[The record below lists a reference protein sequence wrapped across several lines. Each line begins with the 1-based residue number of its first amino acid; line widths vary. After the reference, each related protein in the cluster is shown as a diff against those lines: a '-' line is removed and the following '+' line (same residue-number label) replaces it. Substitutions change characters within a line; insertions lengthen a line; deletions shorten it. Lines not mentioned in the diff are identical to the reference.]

1 MATDMDHTASLD
13 EILQAFVDNTITLD
27 QPRKRELKNQS
38 DNVDGCA
45 NACLDVQIMLLDH
58 IGNSPWTSLPESV
71 QNVLSIKFPGS
82 EYLVL
87 KVQFGVEDLKSL
99 PVATPARPQA
109 ASAYVTPLSLELP
122 PTGQHAQSPGTA
134 DRGSVKRKS
143 APLLSEALGSLPDL
157 FKKPRLSS
165 PEDDF
170 VPSDDEAPVDLV
182 DDDDAAAA
190 TAECLTPVVD
200 DEGFIRIGP
209 QPMKSQLWVQS
220 APEERSNRIIKEA
233 VAHNHRRTDSCF
245 PNSNADRLEL
255 AATKLARELSGL
267 MIESKTGWVKLLCD
281 YTGLPMSWAP
291 GPRSPSL
298 ESIYPM
304 VKFEGHIEYHAPPNG
319 CLIMSFI
326 NWTKRQHPSIALSL
340 VSVWLNAY
348 QEPNFN
354 SQRRQCAWAFNA
366 LSNMMIMTRAFQ
378 AMDTHENHIKRWD
391 SRGVDEQRAILEMQ
405 RTGTRVPEAERFLE
419 AASVDFLWAPA
430 DMRYPARLNF
440 HGSSIYRNLKRIAE
454 SKGITTFEF
463 EYYCTV
469 LSPGRIRQRVFY
481 PFHILSR
488 PQAESIGW
496 DWNMLFKLCRE
507 MLHTMRTACNKH
519 AEKADRG
526 EAHVDEV
533 QLIYWM
539 GTWVCDQINRLKAEK
554 SDREEIAFSM
564 MLDRW
569 GLPIV
574 PWKSHILRV
583 SLCKKQDHGIAM
595 IFGIE
600 DTPDFDPVQHIDLS
614 CATVTLD
621 TSFTNMAMKN
631 FDTGSWDS
639 LRTILMQV
647 PLHHP
652 FWKVDLSLGDTVW
665 AGEWDRSIQPQAPT
679 PEFQA
684 NLLSIEAWVDEQ
696 PRDPFACAY
705 CGQTFN
711 SAGRLVEHSRRCS
724 RGIEDEQ
731 EAPNLEQDNADQEY
745 WDSTHKC
752 DICNKSF
759 TTARSLTRH
768 KRTHTWDK
776 PYKCDIC
783 GRSFTRAKGLKE
795 HIKTHTGQKPHTC
808 DVCGQSFARLDH
820 LNGHKKTHTGEK
832 PYKCDIC
839 NKSFTTATSLTRH
852 KKTHTG
858 EKPHKCDV
866 CDRSFT
872 ESCQLKEH
880 KKTHTGEKPYKCDIC
895 NKSFAHSNTLK
906 DHKKTHTGEK
916 PHKCDICN
924 KSFTTAQ
931 SLKVHKRTH
940 TGEKPYKC
948 DICGSGSLVEVGLGE
963 PVEVEAKIPVKT
975 RITLKFSEDET
986 QYPEPVH
993 PAVPRTE
1000 GGYYWGYNV
1009 RRASS
1014 LSNVFTESPYENG
1027 YDVSIGTSERGVPA
1041 SRVFPPSK
1049 RVNFNHL
1056 IIVFG
1061 GPRGLEFAA
1070 MNDQELS
1077 SMDIQGPRTKELFD
1091 HWVNVLPGQGCR
1103 NIRTDE
1109 AVFIALAT
1117 LRGIWNSS

>member
-13 EILQAFVDNTITLD
+13 EILQAFVEAELSRYHELKDNTITLD

-87 KVQFGVEDLKSL
+87 KVQFGVEDLKAL

-768 KRTHTWDK
+768 KRTHTGDK

-808 DVCGQSFARLDH
+808 DVCGGPHRSQTPHHPNPKDWISYRE
-820 LNGHKKTHTGEK
+820 GIVIPGE
-832 PYKCDIC
+832 
-839 NKSFTTATSLTRH
+839 TST
-852 KKTHTG
+852 
-858 EKPHKCDV
+858 
-866 CDRSFT
+866 
-872 ESCQLKEH
+872 
-880 KKTHTGEKPYKCDIC
+880 
-895 NKSFAHSNTLK
+895 
-906 DHKKTHTGEK
+906 
-916 PHKCDICN
+916 
-924 KSFTTAQ
+924 
-931 SLKVHKRTH
+931 
-940 TGEKPYKC
+940 
-948 DICGSGSLVEVGLGE
+948 GSGSLVEVGLGE

>member
-13 EILQAFVDNTITLD
+13 EILQAFVEAELSRYHELKDNTITLD

-87 KVQFGVEDLKSL
+87 KVQFGVEDLKAL

-768 KRTHTWDK
+768 KRTHTGDK

-832 PYKCDIC
+832 P
-839 NKSFTTATSLTRH
+839 H
-852 KKTHTG
+852 KERTQG
-858 EKPHKCDV
+858 
-866 CDRSFT
+866 RSPISVT
-872 ESCQLKEH
+872 
-880 KKTHTGEKPYKCDIC
+880 
-895 NKSFAHSNTLK
+895 FAVGHS
-906 DHKKTHTGEK
+906 H
-916 PHKCDICN
+916 
-924 KSFTTAQ
+924 
-931 SLKVHKRTH
+931 SLKISGGIRQNYIGGPHRSQTPHHPNPKDWISYREGIVIP
-940 TGEKPYKC
+940 GETST
-948 DICGSGSLVEVGLGE
+948 GSGSLVEVGLGE

>member
-87 KVQFGVEDLKSL
+87 KVQFGVEDLKAL

-768 KRTHTWDK
+768 KRTHTGDK

-808 DVCGQSFARLDH
+808 DVCGGPHRSQTPHHPNPKDWISYRE
-820 LNGHKKTHTGEK
+820 GIVIPGE
-832 PYKCDIC
+832 
-839 NKSFTTATSLTRH
+839 TST
-852 KKTHTG
+852 
-858 EKPHKCDV
+858 
-866 CDRSFT
+866 
-872 ESCQLKEH
+872 
-880 KKTHTGEKPYKCDIC
+880 
-895 NKSFAHSNTLK
+895 
-906 DHKKTHTGEK
+906 
-916 PHKCDICN
+916 
-924 KSFTTAQ
+924 
-931 SLKVHKRTH
+931 
-940 TGEKPYKC
+940 
-948 DICGSGSLVEVGLGE
+948 GSGSLVEVGLGE